1 MTQLDF
7 WYDFASPYAYM
18 AAMRIEKLAAEAGGE
33 GVTLRWRPFIIGPLF
48 KEFGHDLSPVFDNQV
63 KWRYLLA
70 DVPRQAAYYG
80 VPMSAARLEGPVP
93 SMLGARVALLLASE
107 GEGEG
112 EGEEDNLCPPFTR
125 ALYQASFAEGRNI
138 AEPEVVAAVLEGMGA
153 DAKAVIA
160 RALTAENK
168 QALKDQVA
176 AAMAAGLFGIPS
188 YTIAAKDNELFWGND
203 RLEQAIAA
211 AAV

>member
-18 AAMRIEKLAAEAGGE
+18 AAMRIEKLAAEAGGA
-33 GVTLRWRPFIIGPLF
+33 GVTVRWRPFIIGPLF

-107 GEGEG
+107 
-112 EGEEDNLCPPFTR
+112 EDNLCPAFTR

-153 DAKAVIA
+153 DARAVIA
-160 RALTAENK
+160 RALTPENK

-188 YTIAAKDNELFWGND
+188 FTIAAKDNELFWGND

-211 AAV
+211 ASAASIAL